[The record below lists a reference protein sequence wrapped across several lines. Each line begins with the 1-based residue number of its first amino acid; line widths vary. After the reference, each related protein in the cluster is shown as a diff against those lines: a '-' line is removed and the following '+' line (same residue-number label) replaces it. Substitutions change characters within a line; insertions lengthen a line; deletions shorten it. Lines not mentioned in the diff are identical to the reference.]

1 MNLGRATVT
10 LEKCA
15 NKPRPGQLKDKK
27 MFQIQSVHQVHDRHD
42 NVSLH
47 KLLAPSL
54 KKLLPDLWKTDET
67 QTLATRFPQS
77 RSRSDKAAVKSLCI
91 P

>member
-10 LEKCA
+10 LKNA
-15 NKPRPGQLKDKK
+15 LTNLDWATQRQK
-27 MFQIQSVHQVHDRHD
+27 MFQIQSVHQFHDRHD

-54 KKLLPDLWKTDET
+54 
-67 QTLATRFPQS
+67 
-77 RSRSDKAAVKSLCI
+77 
-91 P
+91 

>member
-27 MFQIQSVHQVHDRHD
+27 MFQIQSVHQFHDRHD

-54 KKLLPDLWKTDET
+54 
-67 QTLATRFPQS
+67 
-77 RSRSDKAAVKSLCI
+77 
-91 P
+91 